1 MDHKDKTY
9 ESAAVIF
16 WGLDKMSYNVSE
28 MQGHNEDWMESLLSS
43 LGKSDAL
50 AEALA
55 SSKITVLVPCSR
67 YMDSFAS
74 R

>member
-1 MDHKDKTY
+1 
-9 ESAAVIF
+9 
-16 WGLDKMSYNVSE
+16 MSYNVSE

-50 AEALA
+50 AEGPGVIQNY
-55 SSKITVLVPCSR
+55 SVSTCSR
-67 YMDSFAS
+67 YMDSFTS

>member
-9 ESAAVIF
+9 TSAAVIF
-16 WGLDKMSYNVSE
+16 WGLDKMSDSVSE

-50 AEALA
+50 AEGPGVIQNYSVSTCL
-55 SSKITVLVPCSR
+55 R
-67 YMDSFAS
+67 YMDSFTS

>member
-16 WGLDKMSYNVSE
+16 WGLDKMASRLRNAGTQWRLDGEPAFFS
-28 MQGHNEDWMESLLSS
+28 WS
-43 LGKSDAL
+43 KSDAL
-50 AEALA
+50 AEGLGVIQEY
-55 SSKITVLVPCSR
+55 SVSTCLRVH
-67 YMDSFAS
+67 DSFAS